1 LAEFSNPNQQGG
13 QDNKSLVAMMV
24 VLVAV
29 FFGLQFYRA
38 KMNPPAASP
47 SPAPVAAPQTPAQ
60 PAVAPAGASAAQTA
74 AQSAAR
80 PAAPGKPMVPA
91 VPVVQ
96 ASGETDTVVENELY
110 RITFSNRGAQATSW
124 VMKQFKDSDGKPLD
138 LVHSEA
144 AKLFGYPMSLYT
156 YDGSTVSIAS
166 ASRNGNLVTL
176 TTLGSVPA
184 NVNGRAVA
192 IAGISDNSFNGTYA
206 VTQTGPNTLTYVQG
220 YGDNAN
226 STGGTLSTLNGA
238 TGETLSQAL
247 FVPSATGELT
257 APATLAFKFSDGD
270 LQVTK
275 TFSFDETY
283 VLHAEVQVT
292 RSGAPAR
299 ALLSWPGGFGDQNET
314 PNMTGYTNAQFDSD
328 RNGSD
333 QHLAPKKVTG
343 GETLNG
349 PFDWAGVSDPF
360 FAAVFLP
367 DSPAT
372 ATLAT
377 LNGVLDV
384 SKTIKRVGFS
394 SGSPPSKALPLPILG
409 AALGDTSGPTET
421 RIFVGPKAI
430 NILKSVHAA
439 DSKVTLEPMLEFG
452 FWGPIGKYLFL
463 SLHLIHDH
471 IVSSWS
477 GSWGW
482 AIVLLTVLINLL
494 ILPFRVKTMQ
504 SGLKMQRIQPQMDA
518 IKEKY
523 KKFKVTDPKR
533 NDMNAEIMQ
542 LQKDNGVNM
551 FGGCIPTLITM
562 PLLFAFF
569 TMLPRVVEL
578 RQAHWIW
585 LPNLQ
590 APDPWHILPI
600 LMVVSQFLVQ
610 FYTPSPGVD
619 PQQQKMMAF
628 MMPAFSGYMTWNYAS
643 GLALYWSVG
652 NLISIVQQAVMNRTS
667 LGREMREIAL
677 KRARRKGGNGATIQG
692 RK

>member
-13 QDNKSLVAMMV
+13 QDNKSLMAMMV
-24 VLVAV
+24 VFVAV
-29 FFGLQFYRA
+29 LFGAQLYHSKTSPQT
-38 KMNPPAASP
+38 ASP
-47 SPAPVAAPQTPAQ
+47 TTPTAAAPAQ
-60 PAVAPAGASAAQTA
+60 PATSAIPATA
-74 AQSAAR
+74 TPTQ
-80 PAAPGKPMVPA
+80 PAAAAGNPA

-96 ASGETDTVVENELY
+96 AGGESTTVIENELY
-110 RITFSNRGAQATSW
+110 RITFSNRGAQVTSW
-124 VMKQFKDSDGKPLD
+124 ILKGPYTNADGKPLD
-138 LVHSEA
+138 LIHTQA
-144 AKLFGYPMSLYT
+144 AKLFGYPLSFYT
-156 YDGSTVSIAS
+156 YDGTNVSISS
-166 ASRNGNLVTL
+166 ASRSGGLVTL
-176 TTLGSVPA
+176 ATLTNLPA
-184 NVNGRAVA
+184 GLNGRAVA
-192 IAGISDNSFNGTYA
+192 IAGIADSSFNGTYV
-206 VTQTGPNTLTYVQG
+206 VTQTGPNTLTYSQG
-220 YGDNAN
+220 YGDNSI
-226 STGGTLSTLNGA
+226 STGGTLSTLNGTTA
-238 TGETLSQAL
+238 EGLNQAL
-247 FVPSATGELT
+247 FVPTATGSLT
-257 APATLAFKFSDGD
+257 APAKLTFTYSNGD
-270 LQVTK
+270 IQATK
-275 TFSFDETY
+275 TFSFDGTY
-283 VLHAEVQVT
+283 VLHADVQVT
-292 RSGAPAR
+292 RAGTPVQ
-299 ALLSWPGGFGDQNET
+299 ALLSWPGGFGDQNEV
-314 PNMTGYTNAQFDSD
+314 PNGTAYANGQFDSD

-333 QHLAPKKVTG
+333 EHLAPKKVTG
-343 GETLNG
+343 GETLTG

-372 ATLAT
+372 ARVAT
-377 LNGVLDV
+377 LHSELDV
-384 SKTIKRVGFS
+384 SKTLKRVGFGA
-394 SGSPPSKALPLPILG
+394 GSAPTKALNLPILG
-409 AALGDTSGPTET
+409 AALGDSSGPIKT

-430 NILKSVHAA
+430 NVLRAVHAA
-439 DSKVTLEPMLEFG
+439 DPKVTLGPMLEFG

-463 SLHLIHDH
+463 SLQFIHTH
-471 IVSSWS
+471 IVASWS

-482 AIVLLTVLINLL
+482 AIVFLTVAINLL

-504 SGLKMQRIQPQMDA
+504 SALKMQRIQPQMDA

-523 KKFKVTDPKR
+523 KKYKVTDPKR
-533 NDMNAEIMQ
+533 NEMNAEIMQ

-578 RQAHWIW
+578 RQAHWLW

-610 FYTPSPGVD
+610 YYTPSPGVD

-652 NLISIVQQAVMNRTS
+652 NLIGIAQQAVMNRTS
-667 LGREMREIAL
+667 LGREMREIAM
-677 KRARRKGGNGATIQG
+677 KRARRKGTTIQA

>member
-13 QDNKSLVAMMV
+13 QDNKSLIAMMLV
-24 VLVAV
+24 VMAV
-29 FFGLQFYRA
+29 LFGAQYYHA
-38 KMNPPAASP
+38 KTNPQTTTPSVPAAAPQATAPPAATAY
-47 SPAPVAAPQTPAQ
+47 SPASAAPANSPVAA
-60 PAVAPAGASAAQTA
+60 APTVPVLQASA
-74 AQSAAR
+74 
-80 PAAPGKPMVPA
+80 
-91 VPVVQ
+91 
-96 ASGETDTVVENELY
+96 ETTTVVENELY
-110 RITFSNRGAQATSW
+110 RITFTNRGGQIKSW
-124 VMKQFKDSDGKPLD
+124 VLKQFADDQGKPLD
-138 LVHSEA
+138 LVHQQA
-144 AKLFGYPMSLYT
+144 AKLFGYPLSLYT
-156 YDGSTVSIAS
+156 YDGSSTSIS
-166 ASRNGNLVTL
+166 AATRNGGVVTL
-176 TTLGSVPA
+176 STLGNVPA
-184 NVNGRAVA
+184 GLSGQAVA
-192 IAGISDNSFNGTYA
+192 ISGIADSSFNGTYV
-206 VTQTGPNTLTYVQG
+206 VTQTGPATLSYSQG

-226 STGGTLSTLNGA
+226 SNGGTLSTVNGA
-238 TGETLSQAL
+238 TGQFLSQAL
-247 FVPSATGELT
+247 FVPSATGDLSAPSTLT
-257 APATLAFKFSDGD
+257 FKYSNGD
-270 LQVTK
+270 LQATK
-275 TFSFDETY
+275 TFSFDATY
-283 VLHAEVQVT
+283 VLHADVEVT
-292 RSGAPAR
+292 RGGAPSR

-314 PNMTGYTNAQFDSD
+314 PNMTAYTNAQFDND

-333 QHLAPKKVTG
+333 EHLAPKKISG

-372 ATLAT
+372 ATIAT

-394 SGSPPSKALPLPILG
+394 AGSAPTKALDLPILG
-409 AALGDTSGPTET
+409 AALGDTSGKTET

-430 NILKSVHAA
+430 DVLKAVHAA
-439 DSKVTLEPMLEFG
+439 NSKVTLEPMLEFG

-471 IVSSWS
+471 IVAVWT

-482 AIVLLTVLINLL
+482 AIIVLTLLINVL

-504 SGLKMQRIQPQMDA
+504 SALKMQRIQPQMDV

-533 NDMNAEIMQ
+533 NDMQAEIMQ
-542 LQKDNGVNM
+542 LQKDNGVSM

-578 RQAHWIW
+578 RHAHWFW

-590 APDPWHILPI
+590 AADPWHILPI
-600 LMVVSQFLVQ
+600 FMVLSQFLVQ

-628 MMPAFSGYMTWNYAS
+628 MMPAFSGYITWNYAS
-643 GLALYWSVG
+643 GLALYWTVG
-652 NLISIVQQAVMNRTS
+652 NIIGIVQQAIMNRTS
-667 LGREMREIAL
+667 LGREMREIAA
-677 KRARRKGGNGATIQG
+677 KRARRKSGGSGTIQG